1 MAANKK
7 TIQKMLEILRFEVG
21 RSQAE
26 TVIER
31 LLKETV
37 PSGNSSYDTTIHLLY
52 EADRKG

>member
-26 TVIER
+26 VIIER

-37 PSGNSSYDTTIHLLY
+37 PSGNGSYDTTIHLLY
-52 EADRKG
+52 EADRKS